1 MLWPFTMHCFME
13 SFKPFAS
20 FNVLKYQSSTGTYCY
35 IIVYYSFS
43 GPSLFM
49 VLTREDAVIG
59 WRALMGPKDPEQ
71 AKQEN
76 PDR

>member
-1 MLWPFTMHCFME
+1 MTFTMYCFME
-13 SFKPFAS
+13 SFMPLAS
-20 FNVLKYQSSTGTYCY
+20 FNLLKYQSSTGTYDY
-35 IIVYYSFS
+35 NIVILYVSFS

-76 PDR
+76 SDR